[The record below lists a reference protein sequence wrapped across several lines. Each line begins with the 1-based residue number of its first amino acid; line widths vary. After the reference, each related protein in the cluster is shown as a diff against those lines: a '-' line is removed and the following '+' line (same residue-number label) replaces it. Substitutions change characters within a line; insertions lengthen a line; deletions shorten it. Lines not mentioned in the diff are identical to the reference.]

1 MNRPDTAILSA
12 WSNQLAALVEQVA
25 ANVVAIHVGRCESI
39 SGVVWRDGLIVT
51 AAHALGR
58 VHDIALTLPDG
69 TRATAQLAGADGST
83 DLAALRFDSLNAPPL
98 ASSDAAAVQAGHWV
112 MAVARNARN
121 DVTVDHGLIARAGGA
136 WQTWRGGRID
146 RLLRLDGALAASFAG
161 APIVS
166 ADGSAIGIGTPAL
179 ARGYGIA
186 IPTSTV
192 NRVVDELLAK
202 GRIMRGWFGVST
214 QTVAL
219 SETQT
224 KTLALADPHGA
235 LVTSIAEDSP
245 AAQGGLLLGDIL
257 IDIDGQ
263 RVTDIESVQAALAA
277 TRVGQRVTTSVVRA
291 GQRLATEVTVGE
303 RPRAHC

>member
-1 MNRPDTAILSA
+1 MEFEMNRPDTAILSA

-25 ANVVAIHVGRCESI
+25 ASVVAIHVGRQESVT
-39 SGVVWRDGLIVT
+39 GTVWRAGVIVT
-51 AAHALGR
+51 AAHALR
-58 VHDIALTLPDG
+58 RAHDIALTLPDG
-69 TRATAQLAGADGST
+69 THATAQLAGADAST
-83 DLAALRFDSLNAPPL
+83 DLAALRVDNLNAAPL
-98 ASSDAAAVQAGHWV
+98 TSSDAAAVKAGHWV
-112 MAVARNARN
+112 MAVARNTRN
-121 DVTVDHGLIARAGGA
+121 DVTVDHGLIARAGDA

-146 RLLRLDGALAASFAG
+146 RMLRLDGALATSFAG

-192 NRVVDELLAK
+192 NRVVDELLAN
-202 GRIMRGWFGVST
+202 GRVTRAWFGVST

-219 SETQT
+219 TETQA

-257 IDIDGQ
+257 IEIDGH
-263 RVTDIESVQAALAA
+263 RVTDIESVQTALAA
-277 TRVGQRVTTSVVRA
+277 ARLGPRVRA
-291 GQRLATEVTVGE
+291 TRRASRHRR
-303 RPRAHC
+303 RPQV